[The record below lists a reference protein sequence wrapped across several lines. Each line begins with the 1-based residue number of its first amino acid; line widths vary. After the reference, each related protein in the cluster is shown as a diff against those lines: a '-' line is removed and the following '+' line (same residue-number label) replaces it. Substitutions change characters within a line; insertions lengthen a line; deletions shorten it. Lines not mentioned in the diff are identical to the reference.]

1 MLQSMLTI
9 ANAVMAAAELI
20 TYEEAVLALLT

>member
-9 ANAVMAAAELI
+9 ANAVMAAAELT